1 MMLRA
6 VVLAVL
12 AGLAIGVIAAD
23 AGLMIGRHVAQAQVT
38 RQYAAQHHGP
48 EVAAT

>member
-12 AGLAIGVIAAD
+12 AGLAIGVIVAD

-38 RQYAAQHHGP
+38 RDYYVHHGP
-48 EVAAT
+48 IVAAL